1 MYLCS
6 KTQVPMREKSINIR
20 YMEYDSI
27 DEIPESYRI
36 LLEKAIAATENS
48 YAPYSKF
55 NVGAAVRMS
64 GGEIVTGSNQENAAS
79 PSGLCAERV
88 ALFAAHHNLPN
99 SAVEAIA
106 IAAKRDGK
114 LTEELT
120 YPCAACLQV
129 LAQSQL
135 RGGKPIAVIIGSA
148 EKVQIMDS
156 VDALLPFSFNNLK

>member
-1 MYLCS
+1 M
-6 KTQVPMREKSINIR
+6 KEKIVNIR

-27 DEIPESYRI
+27 EEIHASWRI
-36 LLEKAIAATENS
+36 LLEKAIQATENS

-64 GGEIVTGSNQENAAS
+64 GGEIITGSNQENAAS

-88 ALFAAHHNLPN
+88 ALFAAHHNYPG

-106 IAAKRDGK
+106 IAARQDGK
-114 LTEELT
+114 LTSTLT

-129 LAQSQL
+129 LAESQK
-135 RGGKPIAVIIGSA
+135 RSGTPIKVIVGSSG
-148 EKVQIMDS
+148 KVQIFDS
-156 VDALLPFSFNNLK
+156 VESLLPFSFDNLK